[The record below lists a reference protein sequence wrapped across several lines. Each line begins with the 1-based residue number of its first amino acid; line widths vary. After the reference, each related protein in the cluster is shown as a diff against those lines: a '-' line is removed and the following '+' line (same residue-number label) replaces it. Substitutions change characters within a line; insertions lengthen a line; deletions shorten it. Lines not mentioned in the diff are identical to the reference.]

1 MTAVERSISLALI
14 DDKWKDHL
22 RTMDDL
28 KQEVRTASYEQKDP
42 LLVYK
47 QEAYQ
52 LFENLIIDINENL
65 CSFLAKVNIVANQE
79 AQQAQQPAPSEKLT
93 ASRPRKE
100 AIPNKDDKKNPRQL
114 LFGRLRKWGEMNL
127 VPAAVEKNINNVMA
141 YNRNLNAHWVARSL
155 FNSCFLVPCASLS
168 VSAQEEASV
177 KSGEAA
183 KQTLVESPS
192 NNAPEINL
200 DTIPYKERIV
210 NKNSNTSV
218 TFYTEHRAIQ
228 R

>member
-1 MTAVERSISLALI
+1 MLSFPVSDGRRQAQVTLKLEEALEGNGNAVMTAVERSISLALI

-79 AQQAQQPAPSEKLT
+79 AQQAQQAAPSEKLT
-93 ASRPRKE
+93 ASRPSEGGNAQQRRQEKPK
-100 AIPNKDDKKNPRQL
+100 ATPVRATKKV
-114 LFGRLRKWGEMNL
+114 GRNEPCPLR
-127 VPAAVEKNINNVMA
+127 
-141 YNRNLNAHWVARSL
+141 
-155 FNSCFLVPCASLS
+155 
-168 VSAQEEASV
+168 
-177 KSGEAA
+177 
-183 KQTLVESPS
+183 
-192 NNAPEINL
+192 
-200 DTIPYKERIV
+200 
-210 NKNSNTSV
+210 
-218 TFYTEHRAIQ
+218 
-228 R
+228 

>member
-79 AQQAQQPAPSEKLT
+79 AQRCSKVHLLKSLPLQDLVKLGIRTTKTTRKNQRRHPCAQQ
-93 ASRPRKE
+93 RK
-100 AIPNKDDKKNPRQL
+100 
-114 LFGRLRKWGEMNL
+114 
-127 VPAAVEKNINNVMA
+127 
-141 YNRNLNAHWVARSL
+141 
-155 FNSCFLVPCASLS
+155 
-168 VSAQEEASV
+168 
-177 KSGEAA
+177 
-183 KQTLVESPS
+183 
-192 NNAPEINL
+192 
-200 DTIPYKERIV
+200 
-210 NKNSNTSV
+210 
-218 TFYTEHRAIQ
+218 
-228 R
+228 